1 MQKKEKEK
9 RKVLCAWKAER
20 NVFSCRAGDGKADLR
35 NGNILAL
42 GHSGKK
48 AGSQQFFLV
57 SHFCQKLQ
65 LNPRDHISRFGSNV
79 LNGNAFCST
88 PGIHWIPFISTQHE
102 SLETWLAYVNT
113 ESTSFLRW
121 HIFIF
126 LKSSFI
132 SIIMRCGLH
141 LKRRSAT
148 RQKCLTQMWFLL
160 WQNKKS
166 ADPHISHQ
174 LMDDSSTRMV
184 FGMWANVCEGETPED
199 KKRNLKTHCDAP
211 PWETRR

>member
-1 MQKKEKEK
+1 MEK
-9 RKVLCAWKAER
+9 RQEASSSFW
-20 NVFSCRAGDGKADLR
+20 
-35 NGNILAL
+35 
-42 GHSGKK
+42 
-48 AGSQQFFLV
+48 FLI
-57 SHFCQKLQ
+57 FCQKLQ
-65 LNPRDHISRFGSNV
+65 LNPRDHISRFGSSV

-113 ESTSFLRW
+113 ESTSRVFLRW

-132 SIIMRCGLH
+132 SIIMRRGLH
-141 LKRRSAT
+141 FKSRSAT

-166 ADPHISHQ
+166 ADPHISDQ
-174 LMDDSSTRMV
+174 LTDDSSTQTV
-184 FGMWANVCEGETPED
+184 FGMWAFDVCEGETPEE
-199 KKRNLKTHCDAP
+199 KKRN
-211 PWETRR
+211 